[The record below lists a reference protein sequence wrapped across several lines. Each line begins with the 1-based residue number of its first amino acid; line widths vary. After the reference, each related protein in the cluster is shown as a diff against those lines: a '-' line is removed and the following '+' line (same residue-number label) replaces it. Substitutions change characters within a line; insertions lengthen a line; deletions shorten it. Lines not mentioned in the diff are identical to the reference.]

1 MESELDFKL
10 IFSWENFIFVINFV
24 IVIGFNVKIIISV
37 IQDIRE
43 LSVVVEV
50 FYLFV
55 LNGVSI

>member
-24 IVIGFNVKIIISV
+24 IVNGFNVKIIISV

-50 FYLFV
+50 F
-55 LNGVSI
+55 

>member
-24 IVIGFNVKIIISV
+24 IVIGFYVKIIISV

-50 FYLFV
+50 F
-55 LNGVSI
+55 